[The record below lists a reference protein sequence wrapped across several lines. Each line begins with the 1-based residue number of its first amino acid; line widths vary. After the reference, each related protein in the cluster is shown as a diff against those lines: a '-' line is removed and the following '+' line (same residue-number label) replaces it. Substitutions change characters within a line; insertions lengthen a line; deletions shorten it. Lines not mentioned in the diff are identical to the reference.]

1 MEMTLII
8 TESQRKM
15 ILTESIVS
23 NFAESVKN
31 NYEFVKKVIQEASE
45 SMGMNLQFAIT
56 WGASIGGFIGP
67 INNFL
72 MGKYPNLTDLE
83 LSLILTGVIAT
94 YYFDNAEMAKQV
106 FEKIKEDGLTAPFKE
121 ALRKGKEFKDSF
133 LDFAS
138 SLNITLHKVTNMMG
152 YTFILPLI
160 PMLFEIAKSG
170 EYNNH
175 DIKQISLRL
184 ASFGILTVSAIMIR
198 ELVTK
203 IIKRFKS

>member
-1 MEMTLII
+1 MEMNLII

-31 NYEFVKKVIQEASE
+31 NYEFVKKVIQEATE

-72 MGKYPNLTDLE
+72 IGKYPNLTDLE
-83 LSLILTGVIAT
+83 LSLVLTGIIAT
-94 YYFDNAEMAKQV
+94 YYFDNTEMAKKV
-106 FEKIKEDGLTAPFKE
+106 FEKIKEDGLSSPFKE
-121 ALRKGKEFKDSF
+121 ALRKSNEFKDSF

-138 SLNITLHKVTNMMG
+138 SLNVTLHKVTNMMG

-160 PMLFEIAKSG
+160 PMLFEIAKNG

-198 ELVTK
+198 ELLTK
-203 IIKRFKS
+203 IIKRFRG